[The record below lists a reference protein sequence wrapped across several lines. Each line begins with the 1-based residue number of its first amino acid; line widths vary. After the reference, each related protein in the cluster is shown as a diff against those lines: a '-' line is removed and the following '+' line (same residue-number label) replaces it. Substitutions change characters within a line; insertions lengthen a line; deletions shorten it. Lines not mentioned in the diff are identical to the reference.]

1 MNNILRIVHE
11 TPYSMSV
18 TIILLAVMMIL
29 LLRKY
34 HTTNEFVEAIFSK
47 TGCLRIL
54 FSYFSLISALILIT
68 LGWCDYQL
76 NKIFKY
82 TITCV
87 GVVEHEQIPG
97 TVEQIPGT
105 VRSEYRV
112 DDFQI
117 NDDGTVTIYRSSENE
132 FVTFPF
138 LEITRTF
145 PHKQLSADEL
155 KTFRQKKITRKQ

>member
-11 TPYSMSV
+11 TPYSMSL
-18 TIILLAVMMIL
+18 TIILLAVMTIL
-29 LLRKY
+29 PVRKY
-34 HTTNEFVEAIFSK
+34 HTIYEFVEAIFTK
-47 TGCLRIL
+47 TDCLRIL
-54 FSYFSLISALILIT
+54 FSFFSLISALTLISLEWT
-68 LGWCDYQL
+68 DYKL

-87 GVVEHEQIPG
+87 GVVEQIPG
-97 TVEQIPGT
+97 I
-105 VRSEYRV
+105 VRTTYRV

-117 NDDGTVTIYRSSENE
+117 NEDGTVTIYRSSKNE
-132 FVTFPF
+132 YVTFSF

-155 KTFRQKKITRKQ
+155 KTFSIKVDLQGG

>member
-11 TPYSMSV
+11 TPYSMSL

-34 HTTNEFVEAIFSK
+34 HNTYEFVEAIFTK

-54 FSYFSLISALILIT
+54 FSYFSLISALILIN
-68 LGWCDYQL
+68 LGWADYQL

-87 GVVEHEQIPG
+87 GVVE
-97 TVEQIPGT
+97 QIPGT
-105 VRSEYRV
+105 VRTTYRV
-112 DDFQI
+112 NDFQI
-117 NDDGTVTIYRSSENE
+117 NDDGTVTIYRSPENE
-132 FVTFPF
+132 FVTFSF

>member
-11 TPYSMSV
+11 TPYSMTL
-18 TIILLAVMMIL
+18 TIILLAVMTIL
-29 LLRKY
+29 LVRKY
-34 HTTNEFVEAIFSK
+34 HTTHEFVEAIFTK

-54 FSYFSLISALILIT
+54 FSYFSLISVVILIN
-68 LGWCDYQL
+68 LGWADYQL
-76 NKIFKY
+76 SKTFKY

-87 GVVEHEQIPG
+87 GVVE
-97 TVEQIPGT
+97 QIPGT
-105 VRSEYRV
+105 VRTTYRV

-117 NDDGTVTIYRSSENE
+117 NEDGTVTIYSSSKKD
-132 FVTFPF
+132 FITFPF

-155 KTFRQKKITRKQ
+155 KTFQRKVNMQ

>member
-11 TPYSMSV
+11 TPYSMSL

-54 FSYFSLISALILIT
+54 FSYFSLISAVILLT

-87 GVVEHEQIPG
+87 GVVE
-97 TVEQIPGT
+97 QIPGT
-105 VRSEYRV
+105 VRTTYRV
-112 DDFQI
+112 NDFQT
-117 NDDGTVTIYRSSENE
+117 NDDGTVTIYRSPEND
-132 FVTFPF
+132 FVTFSF

-155 KTFRQKKITRKQ
+155 KTFRQK

>member
-1 MNNILRIVHE
+1 MNYILRIVHE
-11 TPYSMSV
+11 TPYSMSL
-18 TIILLAVMMIL
+18 TIILLVVMMIL

-34 HTTNEFVEAIFSK
+34 HTIYEFYEAIFTI

-54 FSYFSLISALILIT
+54 FLYFSLISALILIN

-76 NKIFKY
+76 NKIYKY

-87 GVVEHEQIPG
+87 GVVE
-97 TVEQIPGT
+97 QIPGT
-105 VRSEYRV
+105 VRTEYRV

-117 NDDGTVTIYRSSENE
+117 NDDGTVTIYRSPENE
-132 FVTFPF
+132 FVTFSF

-155 KTFRQKKITRKQ
+155 KTFRQKKIFNKEGNI

>member
-11 TPYSMSV
+11 TPYSMTL
-18 TIILLAVMMIL
+18 TIILLAVTSIL
-29 LLRKY
+29 LVRKY
-34 HTTNEFVEAIFSK
+34 HTLYVFAEAIFTK

-54 FSYFSLISALILIT
+54 FSFFSLISVLTLIS
-68 LGWCDYQL
+68 LGWTDYQL

-87 GVVEHEQIPG
+87 GVVE
-97 TVEQIPGT
+97 QIPGT
-105 VRSEYRV
+105 VRTEYRV
-112 DDFQI
+112 NDFQI
-117 NDDGTVTIYRSSENE
+117 NDDGTVTIYRSPENE
-132 FVTFPF
+132 FVTFSF

-155 KTFRQKKITRKQ
+155 KTFRQKKICREDE